1 MLHRIPK
8 PSSLVWSSEPLL
20 GFTVA
25 NLHSSGSH
33 VGCSLAT
40 VGPTEL
46 AGATFPEISG
56 KIAFQSWV
64 AAGEGVD
71 NLTRDAEIFA
81 IAPEGAGL
89 IRRTY
94 IGTRIGGTRIG
105 EPSEIREPG
114 LEKGNA

>member
-1 MLHRIPK
+1 MVRRIPK

-25 NLHSSGSH
+25 NLHSGGSH
-33 VGCSLAT
+33 VGRSLAT
-40 VGPTEL
+40 VGATEL

-71 NLTRDAEIFA
+71 YLTRDAEIFA

-89 IRRTY
+89 IRRIY
-94 IGTRIGGTRIG
+94 IGTQIG

-114 LEKGNA
+114 LEKGMA

>member
-8 PSSLVWSSEPLL
+8 LSSLVWSSEPLL
-20 GFTVA
+20 GFKVA
-25 NLHSSGSH
+25 KLHSGASH
-33 VGCSLAT
+33 VGCFLAS
-40 VGPTEL
+40 VGTTEP

-56 KIAFQSWV
+56 KIAYQSGI

-94 IGTRIGGTRIG
+94 VGTQIE

-114 LEKGNA
+114 LEKGKA